1 MGLPTLP
8 PALLDH
14 LRARYAEPH
23 RHYHTLAHVES
34 LLRHLDTHR
43 AMAREPGHVEAAIWY
58 HDVVYD
64 PRASDNEVASAD
76 VARFELMS
84 IGWLGSDVERV
95 AGMVEATRHH
105 HADEADG
112 DTALFL
118 DLDLSVLATAPDRYD
133 AYAAAVRRE
142 FDWVSD
148 SDWRQGRARVLEGF
162 LARDTLYR
170 TPALEA
176 AWDAPARA
184 NLRRELAGLTG
195 TA

>member
-1 MGLPTLP
+1 MGLPPLP
-8 PALLDH
+8 GPLLDH

-23 RHYHTLAHVES
+23 RHYHTLAHVEA

-43 AMAREPGHVEAAIWY
+43 ALAVEPGHVEAAIWY

-95 AGMVEATRHH
+95 ASMVEASQHH
-105 HADEADG
+105 QAADG
-112 DTALFL
+112 DRDTALFL
-118 DLDLSVLATAPDRYD
+118 DLDLSVLAASGPAYD

-142 FDWVSD
+142 FAEVPADA
-148 SDWRQGRARVLEGF
+148 WR
-162 LARDTLYR
+162 T
-170 TPALEA
+170 A
-176 AWDAPARA
+176 AA
-184 NLRRELAGLTG
+184 
-195 TA
+195 